1 MIKMTRNNWLVI
13 IIIFSLISCSEKKEE
28 VVQEV
33 LRPVKYGKISL
44 SSDALRETF
53 SGTAQSSKETRLSFK
68 VSGKLDKLNVKVGD
82 VVRTGQLIARID
94 ETDYNVQ
101 YQQSQA
107 NMKSVETQIKSA
119 NSQLINSRATY
130 LRVEKLYENNSVSLS
145 EYEAAKSAYELAQ
158 AAYDASLA
166 QASASERQV
175 ESAKNQVTYSYLK
188 APYTGVITSLMVE
201 ENELVNAGTPIVTI
215 SSMINP
221 EISVGVPEKFIS
233 RISKEQHVEISLS
246 SLPDELFKGH
256 VYEVG
261 FSSMGGSTYPVSVR
275 IDNPIDDLR
284 PGMAAEVHFNF
295 STEDTSEKLV
305 APVASVGED
314 NTGNF
319 VFALEKGTDYYLAK
333 KVNVEVGTLTPSGFE
348 VECGLEKGDL
358 VATAGLSIILDGMKV
373 KLMDSNQ

>member
-1 MIKMTRNNWLVI
+1 MFRNSLLLVFI
-13 IIIFSLISCSEKKEE
+13 LLFISSCSRKKEE
-28 VVQEV
+28 VSEEV
-33 LRPVKYGKISL
+33 LRPVKYGMISL
-44 SSDALRETF
+44 TSDALRESF
-53 SGTAQSSKETRLSFK
+53 SGTAQSSKETKLSFK
-68 VSGKLDKLNVKVGD
+68 VSGKVNSIGVKVGD
-82 VVRTGQLIARID
+82 VVRTGQPIARID

-101 YQQSQA
+101 YEQSKA

-119 NSQLINSRATY
+119 NSQLINSRANY

-158 AAYDASLA
+158 ASYDASLA

-175 ESAKNQVTYSYLK
+175 ESAKNQVTYSNLT

-233 RISKEQHVEISLS
+233 RVSKDQHVDISLS
-246 SLPDELFKGH
+246 SLPGETFEGH

-261 FSSMGGSTYPVSVR
+261 FSSMGGSTYPVTIR
-275 IDNPIDDLR
+275 IDKPIDDLR
-284 PGMAAEVHFNF
+284 PGMAADVHFNF
-295 STEDTSEKLV
+295 GAVDLKEKLI
-305 APVASVGED
+305 APVAAVGED

-319 VFALEKGTDYYLAK
+319 VFALEAEEEHFIAR
-333 KVNVEVGTLTPSGFE
+333 KVNVDVGNLTPSGFQ

-373 KLMDSNQ
+373 RLMDPKQ